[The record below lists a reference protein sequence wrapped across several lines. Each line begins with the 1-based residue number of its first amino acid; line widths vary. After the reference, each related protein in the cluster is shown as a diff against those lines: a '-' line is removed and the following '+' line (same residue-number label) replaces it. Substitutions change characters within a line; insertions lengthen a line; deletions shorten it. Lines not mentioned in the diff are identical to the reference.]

1 VGYTIYRRFL
11 IAGIGRLL
19 SSASGYVVL
28 VVDRNVAIIFLQDP
42 CVPHR
47 VLAHASGFVGQVA
60 WCAILAS
67 CPWLADVFTRS
78 PAGVLLL
85 TRLNRAI
92 KIWTEVGWTGRRVT
106 SC

>member
-1 VGYTIYRRFL
+1 MYRVLTFFL
-11 IAGIGRLL
+11 IAGIGRPS

-28 VVDRNVAIIFLQDP
+28 SMNRNAIFISLQDP

-67 CPWLADVFTRS
+67 WSWLADVLIRS
-78 PAGVLLL
+78 PVGVLLL

-92 KIWTEVGWTGRRVT
+92 KIWTEV
-106 SC
+106 S